1 MASEFTKLF
10 DDWSKTYDDT
20 VAGTDPE
27 YREVFARYDEILQSV
42 ADKAGGLILE
52 FGVGT
57 GNLTE
62 RILRQ
67 GKKLIGYEPS
77 GEMRKIAVQKLP
89 GLILFDGDFIDF
101 PVSEQSP
108 DSIVSTYAFHHLTD
122 EDKRKAITLYHELLS
137 PQGKI
142 VFADTLFAHA
152 EAKEKA
158 IQDARE
164 KNFARLAEDLKTE
177 YYTTIPVL
185 TGFFEEI
192 GFDAAFTRQNDFVWL
207 IEAVK
212 KS

>member
-27 YREVFARYDEILQSV
+27 YREVFAHYEDILQSV
-42 ADKAGGLILE
+42 ADKAEGLILE

-57 GNLTE
+57 GNLSE

-67 GKKLIGYEPS
+67 GKELIGYEPS
-77 GEMRKIAVQKLP
+77 GEMRKISVQKLP
-89 GLILFDGDFIDF
+89 GLTVFEGDFIDF
-101 PVSEQSP
+101 PVTERSP
-108 DSIVSTYAFHHLTD
+108 DTIVSTYAFHHLTD
-122 EDKRKAITLYHELLS
+122 EDKRTAISRYHELLS
-137 PQGKI
+137 AQGKI
-142 VFADTLFAHA
+142 VFADTVFADE
-152 EAKEKA
+152 EAKEKM
-158 IQDARE
+158 IRDASD
-164 KNFARLAEDLKTE
+164 KNYTRLAQDLKTE

-192 GFDAAFTRQNDFVWL
+192 GFDVEFTRKNGFVWL

>member
-1 MASEFTKLF
+1 MPSEFTKLF

-27 YREVFARYDEILQSV
+27 YLEVFAGYEDILQSV
-42 ADKAGGLILE
+42 ADKADGLIME

-67 GKKLIGYEPS
+67 GKDLIGYEPS

-89 GLILFDGDFIDF
+89 GLTLFEGDFLEF
-101 PVSEQSP
+101 PISGRSP
-108 DSIVSTYAFHHLTD
+108 DTIVSTYAFHHLTD
-122 EDKRKAITLYHELLS
+122 EDKRTAITRYHQLLN

-142 VFADTLFAHA
+142 VFADTVFAT
-152 EAKEKA
+152 EESKEKR
-158 IQDARE
+158 IQEALD
-164 KNFARLAEDLKTE
+164 KNYTRLAQDLKSE

-185 TGFFEEI
+185 ARYFEEI
-192 GFDAAFTRQNDFVWL
+192 GFIVEFTRKNEFVWL
-207 IEAVK
+207 VEAVK
-212 KS
+212 KG

>member
-27 YREVFARYDEILQSV
+27 YREVFAHYEEILQSV
-42 ADKAGGLILE
+42 ADKAEGLILE

-67 GKKLIGYEPS
+67 GKELIGYEPS
-77 GEMRKIAVQKLP
+77 GEMRKIAAKKLP
-89 GLILFDGDFIDF
+89 GLTLFHGDFLEF
-101 PVSEQSP
+101 PVPERSP
-108 DSIVSTYAFHHLTD
+108 DTIVSTYAFHHLTD
-122 EDKRKAITLYHELLS
+122 EDKKVAISRYHGLLS

-142 VFADTLFAHA
+142 VFADTVFANK
-152 EAKEKA
+152 EAKEKM
-158 IQDARE
+158 IQDALE
-164 KNFARLAEDLKTE
+164 KNYDRLAEDLKTE

-185 TGFFEEI
+185 TEFFEEI
-192 GFDAAFTRQNDFVWL
+192 GFEAEFTRKNDFVWL

-212 KS
+212 KG